1 VALMSTTLIAGAG
14 IASGVMAGVLLIIF
28 VALCL
33 WAYSSRR
40 RPAFDAASRLPLEE
54 DRGEST

>member
-1 VALMSTTLIAGAG
+1 MGSTIMAGAG
-14 IASGVMAGVLLIIF
+14 IASGVMAGVLLLMF
-28 VALCL
+28 VGLWL
-33 WAYSSRR
+33 WAYSRRR

>member
-1 VALMSTTLIAGAG
+1 MSTYLLAGAG
-14 IASGVMAGVLLIIF
+14 IASGVMAGILLLIF
-28 VALCL
+28 VGLWL

-40 RPAFDAASRLPLEE
+40 RPAFEAAARLPLEE

>member
-1 VALMSTTLIAGAG
+1 MIDVIMAEAGV
-14 IASGVMAGVLLIIF
+14 ASGVMAGLLLVIF

-33 WAYSSRR
+33 WAYNSRR
-40 RPAFDAASRLPLEE
+40 RPAFEAAARLPLEE